1 MAVVKVNVLKITDM
15 SQPEFIGGYML
26 RRIMI
31 FPQFDNIEVIN
42 RIREKY
48 DPLAKVVRPHI
59 TLVFPF
65 DSEIT
70 NKQLEVAL
78 NSCVNEK
85 SFEIVMHGFSKQV
98 DRFGN
103 YLFLDMEKGNDIVE
117 NLHNKLYKE
126 YFKAYDLGLPY
137 KPHITVGKMDDTQAL
152 NKAFE
157 SISGIDDRFR
167 AVIDKISVEMIGE
180 NEESIIVIEKKLF

>member
-1 MAVVKVNVLKITDM
+1 
-15 SQPEFIGGYML
+15 ML
-26 RRIMI
+26 RTVMI
-31 FPQFDNIEVIN
+31 FPQFENIEIIN
-42 RIREKY
+42 SIRNKY
-48 DPLAKVVRPHI
+48 DPLAKLVKPHI

-70 NKQLEVAL
+70 NEQLEGAL

-117 NLHNKLYKE
+117 NIHNKLYKE
-126 YFKAYDLGLPY
+126 CFRTYDLGLPY
-137 KPHITVGKMDDTQAL
+137 KPHITVGKMNDIQEL

-157 SISGIDDRFR
+157 SIRGIDDRFR
-167 AVIDKISVEMIGE
+167 TVIDKISVEMIGE